1 MAPPNPEPEVADVPT
16 VNLIHYTS
24 PLTSADSTSGHTE
37 LSLPE
42 EINSHGGISASSE
55 TGNHDSSLEEFWANL
70 LESSI
75 KNDPKVVT
83 SACGGIFDKAMTI
96 DITVVE
102 L

>member
-42 EINSHGGISASSE
+42 EINSHGGISASSGE
-55 TGNHDSSLEEFWANL
+55 TCLDPEHLLDVNVLHYQLYVQKILSESLA
-70 LESSI
+70 S
-75 KNDPKVVT
+75 T
-83 SACGGIFDKAMTI
+83 SF
-96 DITVVE
+96 
-102 L
+102 